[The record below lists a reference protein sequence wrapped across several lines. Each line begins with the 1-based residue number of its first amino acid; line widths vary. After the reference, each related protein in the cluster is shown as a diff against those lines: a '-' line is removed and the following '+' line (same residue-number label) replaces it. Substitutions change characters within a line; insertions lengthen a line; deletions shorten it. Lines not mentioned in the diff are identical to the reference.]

1 MPCVER
7 IIHCAGS
14 VAPLPHIAASTGF
27 AKAAQKA
34 LANPKTVIL
43 CDSKMVAAGITLSA
57 NSGDTNSGRTNSRG
71 TISGDANS
79 GSANSGSANSGVGSS
94 IANRKPPKTLCLIK
108 DPRVQGRAT
117 KLGITRSRTAVHFW
131 RPYLPHSIVVI
142 GNAPTALE
150 ELLDLLAEPSS
161 PKPAAILAFCCGF
174 VGAAAAK
181 RRLIS
186 TAPVPY
192 LTLRGN
198 GGGSAM
204 AAAAVNALWS
214 KNSG

>member
-1 MPCVER
+1 MER
-7 IIHCAGS
+7 IIHSAGS
-14 VAPLPHIAASTGF
+14 VAPLPYVAASKGF

-34 LANPKTVIL
+34 LADPKTVIL

-57 NSGDTNSGRTNSRG
+57 NSGATNSGG
-71 TISGDANS
+71 ANS
-79 GSANSGSANSGVGSS
+79 GATVP
-94 IANRKPPKTLCLIK
+94 IKPHPLTTPKTLCLIK
-108 DPRVQGRAT
+108 DPRVQRRAT